1 MKIYISDLQE
11 MPQQIFS
18 TLNLVKLIWL
28 KWKWDTTQDWT
39 ARVQEVADQRRRAG
53 IKERGW
59 EDSKTCFNLLEWL
72 CQQTGL
78 IPKTTPH
85 LPNTHI
91 LSSFFLDVANHNSNS
106 ELSHHRAVSCLWH
119 LNFSHQTF
127 NFLFHFYLSMHLN
140 MCYCILLPSF
150 NWPTLLN
157 FPRIKVG
164 LDYIKLIWVQRMQPY
179 LNLIYK

>member
-1 MKIYISDLQE
+1 MSTSALAGWCIIVSATFTVPTADNDAVCKMKIYISDLQE

-18 TLNLVKLIWL
+18 TLNWVKLIWL
-28 KWKWDTTQDWT
+28 KWKWDTTKDWT

-78 IPKTTPH
+78 IPNTTSH

-91 LSSFFLDVANHNSNS
+91 LSSFFLDVPNRNSNS
-106 ELSHHRAVSCLWH
+106 DLSYHRAVSLP
-119 LNFSHQTF
+119 LTSQSFSSDF
-127 NFLFHFYLSMHLN
+127 
-140 MCYCILLPSF
+140 
-150 NWPTLLN
+150 
-157 FPRIKVG
+157 
-164 LDYIKLIWVQRMQPY
+164 
-179 LNLIYK
+179 